1 MMKKN
6 YTFEIYNM
14 PDGAPVT
21 LCGWV
26 QEIRK
31 LGNISFLI
39 LRDREGIAQITLIKK
54 IVGEEKFKT
63 ITDLNRESV
72 ICVEGK
78 VNKNTQSKLGCEII
92 PDNIR
97 VLAIAETPLP
107 MGVVDKVSVD
117 LETRLDVRFMDLR
130 RPEVQSIFK
139 IESNLGKSIRR
150 TLEDNGFIEIHTP
163 KIIATATEG
172 GTELFKVKYFE
183 KDAYLVQSPQLY
195 KQIMM
200 AAGFERVYEIA
211 PAFRAEEHNTTR
223 HLNEFISIDIE
234 MSFADDEDAMKM
246 LETVIYNAI
255 IHIKNNN
262 QNDLNNLNIK
272 LNVPELPFPRI
283 KYDDLL
289 DYVNSNGLNMKF
301 GDDFSSEALNIIGKK
316 YQGFY
321 FITKW
326 PMETRA
332 FYVMPYEEDPRYG
345 RAFDLMY
352 AEREITSGA
361 QRNHIYSSLRENM
374 IKKGLNPENFK
385 FYLDAFRYGM
395 PPHAGWAIGLERLT
409 MILTNSKNIREAT
422 LFPRDRKRLEP

>member
-6 YTFEIYNM
+6 YTSEIYNM
-14 PDGAPVT
+14 PDGTVVT

-92 PDNIR
+92 PDNIK
-97 VLAIAETPLP
+97 VLSIAETPLP

-117 LETRLDVRFMDLR
+117 LETRLDVRFIDLR

-246 LETVIYNAI
+246 LETVIYNALI
-255 IHIKNNN
+255 NIKNNN

-361 QRNHIYSSLRENM
+361 QRNHIYSSLKENM

-409 MILTNSKNIREAT
+409 MILTNSKNIRETT